1 MTSPLW
7 HQTAEQLLRAER
19 LLQHSVNSLDQA
31 ALGRRRERDRIALE
45 LEQLLNPLA
54 DLSQGLTRLIEEMA
68 GGRQDNR
75 LQRWQ
80 GQLQQLLSPL
90 DLGRQMLEE
99 LVIQLDQ
106 PLDHLPDQPSR
117 DSRDHQK
124 RQQLQQLVALRQ
136 KQVMQMQAEVRSL
149 QQQLFAATSQERPA
163 VDAPQGPE
171 GDAISTPS
179 IFS

>member
-31 ALGRRRERDRIALE
+31 AVGRRRERDRIALE

-54 DLSQGLTRLIEEMA
+54 ALSQGLTRLIEEMA

-90 DLGRQMLEE
+90 DLGMQMLEE

-106 PLDHLPDQPSR
+106 PPDQPS
-117 DSRDHQK
+117 DDPRDHQK
-124 RQQLQQLVALRQ
+124 RQQLQQLLALRQ
-136 KQVMQMQAEVRSL
+136 KQVTQMQAEVRSL
-149 QQQLFAATSQERPA
+149 QQQLFAATSQEQPA
-163 VDAPQGPE
+163 ADAPQGPD
-171 GDAISTPS
+171 GDAIGTPS

>member
-31 ALGRRRERDRIALE
+31 AVGRRRERDRIALE

-90 DLGRQMLEE
+90 DLGREMLEE